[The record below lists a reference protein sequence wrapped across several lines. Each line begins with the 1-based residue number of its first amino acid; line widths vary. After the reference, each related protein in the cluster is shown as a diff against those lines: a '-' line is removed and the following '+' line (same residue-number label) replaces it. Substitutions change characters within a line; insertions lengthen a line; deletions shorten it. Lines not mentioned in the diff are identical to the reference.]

1 MSERVFFRATIAGL
15 IATFVMT
22 MTGFWVDGIGL
33 PQMDVGATLAESSD
47 HGWTWGNLAHFI
59 NGVLLALIYV
69 QWVRPNLP
77 GNWIVKGI
85 AYGILATL
93 ASAIV
98 VAPLAAG
105 AGIFFSK
112 TPIPVAMTTAS
123 TIVHLA
129 YGLALAL
136 SYEVAVRGAE
146 VRGPLGAAD
155 D

>member
-1 MSERVFFRATIAGL
+1 MSEKVFIRATIAGL

-22 MTGFWVDGIGL
+22 LTGFWIDGIGL
-33 PQMDVGATLAESSD
+33 PQMDVGAMLAESSD
-47 HGWTWGNLAHFI
+47 HGWTWGNLAHFV

-69 QWVRPNLP
+69 QWIRPNLP

-85 AYGILATL
+85 VYGILTTL
-93 ASAIV
+93 AAAIV

-105 AGIFFSK
+105 VGIFFSK
-112 TPIPVAMTTAS
+112 TPMPVAMTIAS

-136 SYEVAVRGAE
+136 SYEVAVNGRKIGE
-146 VRGPLGAAD
+146 EQPVRSF
-155 D
+155 